1 MTPTENSATSL
12 GGHLRALREARG
24 GSLED
29 MARSTRVG
37 IRHLEAL
44 EEERLADLPSPVFV
58 RGFIRAYCGFLREG
72 PEEALAFYEALAG
85 ERAAMQAASAP
96 PRPRTTWAPSSVLV
110 GLVLLV
116 ILAIA
121 LIVVNLTVKRTGG
134 DFSRSTGN
142 GRVGRDADRPR
153 RPRRRP
159 PRSRCTSRP
168 HGPLQPPLHA
178 PPAPAAA
185 PPVST
190 PAAMPAPTPAPA
202 VARNAA
208 GPQRLVI
215 RAVERNLDSRPTR
228 RGPGHRGAAAR
239 RRQPG
244 VVRRA
249 PLPRDHRQCRRRRG
263 RPERQGP
270 AAARPERDGD
280 PAARAAPGTG
290 LRLVSLFGSL
300 GERVRQGLRRTR
312 ELMDEGL
319 GASSPSPVRWTRR
332 CWRSSR
338 RP

>member
-110 GLVLLV
+110 GLALLV

-134 DFSRSTGN
+134 TSVASPAMDVSAATPIPQPTPPAAAP
-142 GRVGRDADRPR
+142 VVETPR
-153 RPRRRP
+153 A
-159 PRSRCTSRP
+159 
-168 HGPLQPPLHA
+168 A
-178 PPAPAAA
+178 PAPAPAAA

-190 PAAMPAPTPAPA
+190 PAAMPAPAPTPAPA
-202 VARNAA
+202 VARSAA

-215 RAVERNLDSRPTR
+215 RAVDATWIRVQPDEGRATEELLPAGASREWSAERRFLVTIGNAGGVEVALNGKVLPPL
-228 RGPGHRGAAAR
+228 GPKGTVIQRLE
-239 RRQPG
+239 
-244 VVRRA
+244 
-249 PLPRDHRQCRRRRG
+249 LP
-263 RPERQGP
+263 QGP
-270 AAARPERDGD
+270 A
-280 PAARAAPGTG
+280 
-290 LRLVSLFGSL
+290 SGS
-300 GERVRQGLRRTR
+300 
-312 ELMDEGL
+312 
-319 GASSPSPVRWTRR
+319 
-332 CWRSSR
+332 
-338 RP
+338 